1 MKRNITNL
9 PTYIDSIQ
17 FNVVHHIKILILDM
31 DEVNFKV
38 TIMYFHCLGFIH
50 TVRHF
55 ITKWQYYNQND
66 IYADV
71 LKYSNMGFTGMFSV
85 ETVLKIIA
93 YGVKVSTQTQCID
106 CRPTHNT
113 TRWKSMNTV

>member
-1 MKRNITNL
+1 MNRNITNYL
-9 PTYIDSIQ
+9 LTLIPYN
-17 FNVVHHIKILILDM
+17 FNFVHHIKILILV
-31 DEVNFKV
+31 DEVIYKV
-38 TIMYFHCLGFIH
+38 TIMYFHCHGFIH
-50 TVRHF
+50 NVRHF

-93 YGVKVSTQTQCID
+93 YGVKVSTQTQSID
-106 CRPTHNT
+106 RHIVQVHNEI
-113 TRWKSMNTV
+113 